1 MLEIIATICEIIM
14 VICFG
19 LSWPFNIIRSYKAK
33 STKGTSIL
41 FMSLIEIG
49 YVAGIICKIL
59 IWISKGSLTLLQL
72 TAFIFYC
79 INFTMVFIGIL
90 IYFRNKK
97 IEKLE
102 SQE

>member
-1 MLEIIATICEIIM
+1 MLESIATICEIIM

-41 FMSLIEIG
+41 FMSLIEFG
-49 YVAGIICKIL
+49 YIAGIVCKVL
-59 IWISKGSLTLLQL
+59 IWLDKGSLTTLQMI
-72 TAFIFYC
+72 AFIFYI
-79 INFTMVFIGIL
+79 INLTMVSIGIA

-97 IEKLE
+97 IEK
-102 SQE
+102 QEN